1 MLRDR
6 EIAEALPIVEQ
17 EASIAKRRYPRME
30 REELIGVGQ
39 VALVEAAG
47 RFRTGR
53 GATFRHFVR
62 LRVRGAMLDLV
73 RGEVRRKLNDGQAV
87 FVESLDQ
94 LEEWREPS
102 DEATPDMLLEHRQTI
117 ELLAGLPERERMV
130 LIRTRIDGESCLVVA
145 DDLGVSAAR
154 VSQLAWQAEAR
165 LRREAA

>member
-73 RGEVRRKLNDGQAV
+73 RGEVRRKVNDGHAV

-145 DDLGVSAAR
+145 GDLGVSAAR